1 MNTHHGHFRRWTA
14 AWILAIL
21 LHTGIIATIAFQLIP
36 DENVQI
42 SGMIPPPDETVELM
56 PAQAIEPAVFFA
68 AQPESIS
75 AGAALLYKIE
85 DDGSRKLLSE
95 AHLHPRRNFALQ
107 FDAVRDPGTYE
118 IVIHDGQE
126 GAIPPPRALD
136 GEFAGKFPTGDGTPG
151 GAFKARFK
159 LAQKQSEVMTA
170 SLYDPQKPLA
180 NEEPAAR
187 SIQQKQQ
194 EPQPQPQQQKPQK
207 PQKKSQPKQPK
218 PSQAPK
224 STAVAQNVGPVES
237 QPEPSDEPSPV
248 ALTPADLRLNPF
260 NIAPA
265 LATESAEIAQKSFA
279 ERDTNKFVT
288 AAATAKKRFES
299 AYAEGPVIGRGQQG
313 NSLSHQ
319 KDVAEYLALMH
330 KEIHPLWAHGYLLRL
345 DTIYRQPGSRL
356 DDPNLEAVLEI
367 TLDSLGSVI
376 DVRMVRSSGITDYD
390 SEAIHVAWNCSPKLP
405 PPAEMRSTNGRS
417 YIHWTFWRDGRQCG
431 VFGVKVFKWNA
442 SKKDAL
448 DFSLKAVQIHEKRL
462 GLTPSSLPPRLAPK
476 QNTKPQPTQP
486 TIPPSER
493 INPLED

>member
-1 MNTHHGHFRRWTA
+1 MHA
-14 AWILAIL
+14 A
-21 LHTGIIATIAFQLIP
+21 IIALIALRLMP
-36 DENVQI
+36 DDTVRV
-42 SGMIPPPDETVELM
+42 SGMIPAPDETVELM

-68 AQPESIS
+68 EKPETLSTS
-75 AGAALLYKIE
+75 AARLYKINP
-85 DDGSRKLLSE
+85 DGSRMLIAD
-95 AHLHPRRNFALQ
+95 AHHHPKRDFALQ
-107 FDAVRDPGTYE
+107 FQPVREPGTYE
-118 IVIHDGQE
+118 IVIDDGQD
-126 GAIPPPRALD
+126 GVIPPPRALD
-136 GEFAGKFPTGDGTPG
+136 GEYNGKFPSGDGSPG
-151 GAFKARFK
+151 GTFTARFM

-180 NEEPAAR
+180 NEEPSAR
-187 SIQQKQQ
+187 SVEQP
-194 EPQPQPQQQKPQK
+194 PQPQPQQKIQKTQTPPPKK
-207 PQKKSQPKQPK
+207 PKTPK

-224 STAVAQNVGPVES
+224 SPAVAQNIGPVQA
-237 QPEPSDEPSPV
+237 QPAPSDEPSHIP
-248 ALTPADLRLNPF
+248 LTPADLRLSQLNF
-260 NIAPA
+260 APA
-265 LATESAEIAQKSFA
+265 LIAESAQIAQHNFA

-288 AAATAKKRFES
+288 AAATAKKQFES

-356 DDPNLEAVLEI
+356 NNPDLEAVLEI
-367 TLDSLGSVI
+367 TLDSLGNVI

-405 PPAEMRSTNGRS
+405 PPAEMRSANGRS

-431 VFGVKVFKWNA
+431 VFGVKVFKLNA

-462 GLTPSSLPPRLAPK
+462 GLTPSSLPNSPNPK
-476 QNTKPQPTQP
+476 KQHETNPQPP
-486 TIPPSER
+486 AALPPSER
-493 INPLED
+493 INPLDD

>member
-1 MNTHHGHFRRWTA
+1 MHA
-14 AWILAIL
+14 A
-21 LHTGIIATIAFQLIP
+21 IIALIAVRLMP
-36 DENVQI
+36 DDTVRV
-42 SGMIPPPDETVELM
+42 SGMIPAPDETVELM

-68 AQPESIS
+68 EKPETLS
-75 AGAALLYKIE
+75 ASAARLYKI
-85 DDGSRKLLSE
+85 DADGSRRLIAD
-95 AHLHPRRNFALQ
+95 AHLHPKRDFALQ
-107 FDAVRDPGTYE
+107 FQPVREPGTYE
-118 IVIHDGQE
+118 IVIDDGQN
-126 GAIPPPRALD
+126 GVIPPPRALD
-136 GEFAGKFPTGDGTPG
+136 GEYAGKFPSGDGNPG
-151 GAFKARFK
+151 GAFKARFM

-180 NEEPAAR
+180 NEEPSAR
-187 SIQQKQQ
+187 SVAQP
-194 EPQPQPQQQKPQK
+194 PQPPQPKTPKPQTPPKTAK
-207 PQKKSQPKQPK
+207 PKTPK

-224 STAVAQNVGPVES
+224 SPAVAQNIGPVQS
-237 QPEPSDEPSPV
+237 QPALSDEPSPV
-248 ALTPADLRLNPF
+248 PLSPADLRLSPLNF
-260 NIAPA
+260 APA
-265 LATESAEIAQKSFA
+265 LMAQSAQIAQDSFA

-288 AAATAKKRFES
+288 AAATAKKQFES

-356 DDPNLEAVLEI
+356 NNPDLEAVLEI
-367 TLDSLGSVI
+367 TLDSLGAVI

-405 PPAEMRSTNGRS
+405 PPPEMRSANGRS

-431 VFGVKVFKWNA
+431 VFGVKVFKLNA

-462 GLTPSSLPPRLAPK
+462 GLSPSSLPTGKDQPK
-476 QNTKPQPTQP
+476 QPENKPQPP
-486 TIPPSER
+486 DALPPSER
-493 INPLED
+493 INPLDD